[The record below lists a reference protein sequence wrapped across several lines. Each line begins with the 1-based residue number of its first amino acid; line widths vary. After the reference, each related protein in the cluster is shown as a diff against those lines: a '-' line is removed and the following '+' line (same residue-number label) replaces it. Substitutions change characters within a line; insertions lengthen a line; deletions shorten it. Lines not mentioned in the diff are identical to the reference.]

1 MTERRRFFPA
11 RPVQQVPGQTVDL
24 QVRLRP
30 TAASAAAAAAEVVC
44 TGWLVPWLCAATP
57 ELIAVDVLPDGT
69 TEIHGIYYD
78 PETGIDYGGLESSV
92 WVGAPVALDG
102 TGRARPIPG
111 DGFVCTELQINTTY
125 YTTYPGRHFMA
136 LAPGG
141 TWQAEWDSATTD
153 PLVAASGH
161 RAIVAGSTLA
171 VEALDTETGDDTIE
185 TLTATAYSGT
195 TQVAQLVLRTHRI
208 AT

>member
-1 MTERRRFFPA
+1 MTERRRFFA
-11 RPVQQVPGQTVDL
+11 GKSVQQVPGQTVGL
-24 QVRLRP
+24 TVRLRP
-30 TAASAAAAAAEVVC
+30 TAAPAAAAVADVVC

-57 ELIAVDVLPDGT
+57 ELFAVDVLPDGT

-78 PETGIDYGGLESSV
+78 PESGIDYGGLESSV
-92 WVGAPVALDG
+92 WVGTPVALDG

-111 DGFVCTELQINTTY
+111 DGFACTELQINTTY
-125 YTTYPGRHFMA
+125 YTTYRGRHFMA

-161 RAIVAGSTLA
+161 RAILAGSTLA
-171 VEALDTETGDDTIE
+171 VAALDTDTGYEAIE
-185 TLTATAYSGT
+185 TLTARAYSGT
-195 TQVAQLVLRTHRI
+195 TLLQQLVLRTRRI

>member
-30 TAASAAAAAAEVVC
+30 TAAPAPAAAADVVC

-78 PETGIDYGGLESSV
+78 PDISMDYGSLEGSI
-92 WVGAPVALDG
+92 WVGTPVLLDG

-111 DGFVCTELQINTTY
+111 DGFACTELQVNTTGY
-125 YTTYPGRHFMA
+125 LPYPGRHFMA

-141 TWQAEWDSATTD
+141 TWQAEWDSAPTD

-161 RAIVAGSTLA
+161 RVTLAGSTLA
-171 VEALDTETGDDTIE
+171 VALLDTDTGSDAIE
-185 TLTATAYSGT
+185 TLTARAYSGT
-195 TQVAQLVLRTHRI
+195 TQVAQLVLRARRM